1 MSLILAAVLALSAL
15 NGAPDQR
22 AAGHDAD
29 VVARSGAPLSAVG
42 SVQLGGVATWFDAAQ
57 GTAAAGPALRN
68 ALGSDWRGSIV
79 TVCADGCVTVRLTDW
94 CACGDRN
101 GKDTLIDLDRRDFAR
116 IAPLSAGVVAVT
128 VGFRA
133 IPLPATDTAEPWMW
147 AQVHEVVM

>member
-1 MSLILAAVLALSAL
+1 MSLILAVSLAL
-15 NGAPDQR
+15 GQ
-22 AAGHDAD
+22 
-29 VVARSGAPLSAVG
+29 VG
-42 SVQLGGVATWFDAAQ
+42 SVMLGGVATYYDGHQ
-57 GTAAAGPALRN
+57 GQAAAGPALRD
-68 ALGSDWRGSIV
+68 ALGPNWRGQAV
-79 TVCADGCVTVRLTDW
+79 TVCRLSTCIAVTLSDW